1 MLLACVPFT
10 ASAADVTWNA
20 VETKTI
26 FEPSFG
32 DGAFLIKIVERMLNY
47 SIEHNFTTDKIHT
60 ILDNLYGVEKDEEY
74 YNKAVHRLNELL
86 KKYNIV
92 HTWKNLICGDTLRY
106 VAPTKFDICVANP
119 PYQKSHHI
127 DAPTKEIIQKEY
139 RFGCGSTDLYVI
151 FIEYCLNTLSD
162 DGKLCFITP
171 NSYFKNS
178 SQTLLRKHLAD
189 SKRVSTIV
197 DYSKVK
203 VFGNIATY
211 TAILLIDRT
220 RIVSETKYVK
230 MSDINTEEYSTSINL
245 GIFGKKP
252 WTFTTA
258 SNMLFLEEVNKRQVK
273 LKDLCAIQHG
283 IATNADKIYIIN
295 PDKTYGIEKELLHP
309 VAKASTLS
317 MDNVIL
323 FPYQW
328 NSRNGHYEV
337 IKEDVMRKQ
346 FPNAYQYLSEHRSVL
361 ESRDMESN
369 AIWYQF
375 ARSQGIQNSNNKK
388 FAIKHIISDKEKVC
402 EFKELGPA
410 TLVYSG
416 IYIVVKDE
424 KKYDFVKKVLSSEDF
439 HKYLFLVGKDMAG
452 GYRSVSAKFIKE
464 YGIPIQQNN

>member
-1 MLLACVPFT
+1 
-10 ASAADVTWNA
+10 
-20 VETKTI
+20 
-26 FEPSFG
+26 
-32 DGAFLIKIVERMLNY
+32 
-47 SIEHNFTTDKIHT
+47 
-60 ILDNLYGVEKDEEY
+60 
-74 YNKAVHRLNELL
+74 
-86 KKYNIV
+86 
-92 HTWKNLICGDTLRY
+92 
-106 VAPTKFDICVANP
+106 
-119 PYQKSHHI
+119 
-127 DAPTKEIIQKEY
+127 
-139 RFGCGSTDLYVI
+139 
-151 FIEYCLNTLSD
+151 
-162 DGKLCFITP
+162 
-171 NSYFKNS
+171 
-178 SQTLLRKHLAD
+178 
-189 SKRVSTIV
+189 
-197 DYSKVK
+197 
-203 VFGNIATY
+203 
-211 TAILLIDRT
+211 
-220 RIVSETKYVK
+220 
-230 MSDINTEEYSTSINL
+230 
-245 GIFGKKP
+245 
-252 WTFTTA
+252 
-258 SNMLFLEEVNKRQVK
+258 MLFLEEVNKRQVK

-295 PDKTYGIEKELLHP
+295 PDKTYGIEKELLHLA
-309 VAKASTLS
+309 AKASTLS

-424 KKYDFVKKVLSSEDF
+424 KEYDFVKKVLSSEDF